1 MHAVTQTVQISGI
14 LMTSIAAA
22 YTAVVA
28 YDRFAPHKTS
38 EKNEIKNMS
47 KLSICKQNK
56 TCIGACSYQLFLY
69 QNTFFRRCKL
79 LAI

>member
-1 MHAVTQTVQISGI
+1 MVTTRVYICQDNSLVAWMTQSSWVPGSIPSAADIFSWCTHMHAVTQTVQIRGI

-38 EKNEIKNMS
+38 EKK
-47 KLSICKQNK
+47 K
-56 TCIGACSYQLFLY
+56 
-69 QNTFFRRCKL
+69 
-79 LAI
+79 